1 MNLVWTDLVT
11 GAGFREV
18 HIRIMINPFRQPS
31 MEEYVQRY
39 LSASPMASDVAA
51 MDDTR
56 RTALLQDMQ
65 RMLGTYVDNDG
76 LVVPIESHVVVAS
89 T

>member
-1 MNLVWTDLVT
+1 MTNPLRHPSL
-11 GAGFREV
+11 AG
-18 HIRIMINPFRQPS
+18 
-31 MEEYVQRY
+31 YVQRY
-39 LSASPMASDVAA
+39 LSASPMADDVAA

-65 RMLGTYVDNDG
+65 TALGAYIDDDG
-76 LVVPIESHVVVAS
+76 LVVPMESHVVVAH